1 MPAGNPVTAD
11 PSQLVSLTDGSS
23 IKNVAFTG
31 LTLRR
36 CRGKPLVVVGP
47 PCLLGGLSFTA
58 TLVTTKTTAGAALSP
73 RYPVV
78 LQGSSVTDASGF
90 TGVVPPGFGPVDVVM
105 A

>member
-1 MPAGNPVTAD
+1 MPVGNPVTAD
-11 PSQLVSLTDGSS
+11 PAQFVSLTDGMS

-47 PCLLGGLSFTA
+47 PCLLGGLAFTA
-58 TLVTTKTTAGAALSP
+58 TLVTTKTKAGAALSP
-73 RYPVV
+73 KYPVV
-78 LQGSSVTDASGF
+78 LQGSSVTDAAGF
-90 TGVVPPGFGPVDVVM
+90 TGTVPPGYGPIDVVM